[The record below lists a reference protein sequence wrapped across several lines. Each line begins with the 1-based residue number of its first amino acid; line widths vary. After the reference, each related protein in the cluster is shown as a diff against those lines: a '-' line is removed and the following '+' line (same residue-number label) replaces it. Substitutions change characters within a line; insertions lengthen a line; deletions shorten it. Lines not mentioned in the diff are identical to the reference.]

1 MGNTAKQCRLGLFQ
15 DSDFA
20 GDLEDSKSTSGG
32 ALCVFGSHTFVPISW
47 MCKKQT
53 SVSPTAQQNLKSSL
67 DTGLRLDGLFAL
79 ELWDLI
85 VSVFGNISHISDRT
99 GQPVNGKNKSHNK
112 IDVVQDIDLVPSN
125 VQSASREALLY
136 VFEDNEAVI
145 KMIIKGRSPTMRHVS
160 RTHRVA
166 LDWLFDRINLDPK
179 IQIKYIDTK
188 NQLADILTKGNFTR
202 DEWNHLL
209 TLFNISHFSSTSCI
223 AAMAKRA
230 QQDSGEGRVTAKSRP
245 MMNLTARTPSFVSS
259 SDSSNPGRTS
269 YGYQYPE
276 RYVLDDRMGQP
287 VETSRSNCAQK
298 DHGLSWSSQE
308 WKSGD
313 GLQKVDLHCE
323 EFHFVSAHSA
333 KYEETIHDRTGQPV
347 SENLQGKAHFEN
359 FIMGS
364 ETTEFVNKVRDQV
377 RIRTEKNVKHCRE
390 LYRTFNNRGNVYGN
404 NIECSDM
411 HGKEFFNHAECC
423 QESRKSYIETDV

>member
-32 ALCVFGSHTFVPISW
+32 TLCIFGSHTFVPISW

-53 SVSPTAQQNLKSSL
+53 SVSHSSTESEIISL
-67 DTGLRLDGLFAL
+67 DTGLRLDGLPAL

-85 VSVFGNISHISDRT
+85 VSVLGNVSRVSD
-99 GQPVNGKNKSHNK
+99 GSGKPESDVHKRQKSHSK
-112 IDVVQDIDLVPSN
+112 IDVVKDIDLVPSN
-125 VQSASREALLY
+125 VQSANREALLY

-145 KMIIKGRSPTMRHVS
+145 KMIMKGRSPTMRHVS

-209 TLFNISHFSSTSCI
+209 TLFNNSHFSSTACL

-245 MMNLTARTPSFVSS
+245 MMNMTARTPSFVSS
-259 SDSSNPGRTS
+259 SASANPGRSS
-269 YGYQYPE
+269 YGYQDPGTICCG
-276 RYVLDDRMGQP
+276 RRSIG
-287 VETSRSNCAQK
+287 ETREKPSPPGYSQK
-298 DHGLSWSSQE
+298 RIMVQSWSSQE

-313 GLQKVDLHCE
+313 GEHDRPGQPEQNSWDSLERVDPHRGEHLLGRT
-323 EFHFVSAHSA
+323 AHSA
-333 KYEETIHDRTGQPV
+333 RNEETIHERTGKPA
-347 SENLQGKAHFEN
+347 SENVQGKANFEKIQRWEATQQN
-359 FIMGS
+359 LLIKSG
-364 ETTEFVNKVRDQV
+364 TKCEFDRKECQMMQKIVPN
-377 RIRTEKNVKHCRE
+377 IR
-390 LYRTFNNRGNVYGN
+390 
-404 NIECSDM
+404 
-411 HGKEFFNHAECC
+411 
-423 QESRKSYIETDV
+423 